1 MQKLKS
7 TTMPWPTD
15 WTALFGREA
24 PLILEIGFGHGQFLV
39 HLAQTHPDA
48 NIIGLEISNRCLVL
62 TEERLT
68 RLGIQNVRVIHS
80 TAEMALQYLF
90 TPESLS
96 EVHINFPDPWF
107 KSRHEGRRLMQRDTL
122 DAIVNRM
129 QPGAM
134 LYLST
139 DIRDYAEMS
148 DEILRETPQLDNQ
161 VAGPW
166 ADSMPGRIITKYERK
181 AGVEGRPCHYFA
193 YRRNTQPALPLP
205 PIEELPMPHIVFQ
218 SPLSLTEMREAYEA
232 QVHQVGEHYISLM
245 GVYQGA
251 QSLLF
256 EVYVREPYID
266 QRFALLIVHRENPDE
281 YTLQLSSLGQPRPTE
296 GVHQAT
302 ALLGQ
307 WALGL
312 HPDSKIVKQKIRQ
325 PLPEE

>member
-15 WTALFGREA
+15 WPALFGREA
-24 PLILEIGFGHGQFLV
+24 PLILEIGFGYGQFLV
-39 HLAQTHPDA
+39 HLAQTHPEA
-48 NIIGLEISNRCLVL
+48 NIIGLEISNRCLAL
-62 TEERLT
+62 TEETLVKKG
-68 RLGIQNVRVIHS
+68 LQNVRVIHS
-80 TAEMALQYLF
+80 TAEMALHYLF

-107 KSRHEGRRLMQRDTL
+107 KSRHQGRRLMQRDTL
-122 DAIVNRM
+122 DALVNRM
-129 QPGAM
+129 QHGAL

-161 VAGPW
+161 VDGPW
-166 ADSMPGRIITKYERK
+166 ADSMPGRVITKYERK
-181 AGVEGRPCHYFA
+181 AGVEGRPCYYFA
-193 YRRNTQPALPLP
+193 YRRNAQPALPLP
-205 PIEELPMPHIVFQ
+205 QMEELPMPHIVFH
-218 SPLSLTEMREAYEA
+218 SPLTLAEMRAAYEA

-245 GVYQGA
+245 GVYEGT

-256 EVYVREPYID
+256 EVYVREPNID

-281 YTLQLSSLGQPRPTE
+281 YTIKLSSLGQPRPTQ

-302 ALLGQ
+302 GLLGK
-307 WALGL
+307 WVLSL
-312 HPDSKIVKQKIRQ
+312 HPESRIVKQKIRQ
-325 PLPEE
+325 